1 MNWQDIG
8 KKLAGLGLPLLG
20 GAAAGPA
27 GVVVGKLIAS
37 GLGLADASPEA
48 IDAAVMD
55 PANLLALRR
64 LESEER
70 TTLLKLTLEADTAQ
84 IQAVNETMR
93 AESRS
98 EHWAQWGW
106 RPYVGF
112 CFGTSWIGT
121 YFVLPLAGLPV
132 PLIPT
137 EAWLA
142 IGAVLGVASWWRGK
156 QKAEGAA

>member
-1 MNWQDIG
+1 MNWSDIA

-70 TTLLKLTLEADTAQ
+70 TTLLKLTIDAETAQ
-84 IQAVNETMR
+84 VQAVNATMQ
-93 AESRS
+93 AESKS
-98 EHWAQWGW
+98 EHWAQWFW
-106 RPYVGF
+106 RPFIGF
-112 CFGTSWIGT
+112 CFGVQVFGT
-121 YFVLPLAGLPV
+121 YFVLPLAKVPV
-132 PLIPT
+132 PAVPESVWVAYL
-137 EAWLA
+137 
-142 IGAVLGVASWWRGK
+142 AVLGVASYFRGK
-156 QKAEGAA
+156 QKLGDA